1 MVEGIRGANIR
12 GANIRG
18 ASIRGANIRGA
29 NIRGASILGGRRR
42 GHGDS
47 VSINL
52 PLYELKCS
60 VQFSYSIKI
69 DIKYIR

>member
-1 MVEGIRGANIR
+1 

-18 ASIRGANIRGA
+18 ASIRGANI
-29 NIRGASILGGRRR
+29 LGGRRR
-42 GHGDS
+42 GGHGDS

-52 PLYELKCS
+52 PLHELKCS